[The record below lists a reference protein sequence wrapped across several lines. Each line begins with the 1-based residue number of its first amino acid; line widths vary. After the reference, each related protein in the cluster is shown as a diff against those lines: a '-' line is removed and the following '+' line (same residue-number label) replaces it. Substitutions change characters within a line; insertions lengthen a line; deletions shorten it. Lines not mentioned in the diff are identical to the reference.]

1 MPSAQMW
8 SGVTQGLS
16 QVSKDMSTRELRDA
30 QLAEAKNKQQLSQQ
44 QLQEF
49 QQGAPGRQRTEDL
62 QLQQLEAQTR
72 KINQQA
78 LTSTTMSALD
88 RFNSDGSARHLNVL
102 LSDAKKNPVG
112 MSLYSNVSRYDNL
125 VKSDA
130 NDKLLKQAGYTP
142 DDVYGDPDLADDL
155 LVMTSVTGEQ
165 RLLPRETMYVAT
177 GYNNYLDDKQLAT
190 MERKA
195 RISQMMRGGQSKA
208 KVTMQERV
216 VQSLIDEGRANN
228 VAEAYE
234 LLQKIDAGD
243 QKMLSSTEERQVE
256 KIMQDAKDAGKP
268 ISNLE
273 ALDQYYNARRQGSG
287 VTNEER
293 FVQDYLDNNE
303 GSTREEATSAY
314 RNLAKTS
321 TQKEVTD
328 VKELRVGLDEMNWLE
343 SKPSEM
349 SGTERAKVYRDYIS
363 PLEDLRN
370 FKLSTEDKRTVRSLR
385 NLTAL
390 GGTAGTEL
398 TPDETGL
405 LDSTLNSFKKYIF
418 DEVGGKKATASY
430 ETFRNVFRNAL
441 YGASLT
447 KPEIESFN
455 KAAGTLGQ
463 KFQPVMQQLQV
474 QMSTIKNNLEAIRDL
489 NDPDIAHYYT
499 GQSIE
504 QIDDAIAAI
513 EDRMDNPSLRLKD
526 VAKGQGLK
534 VRKVQKDAKATVPDV
549 NKTVDFDFDAAM
561 KGAGL

>member
-1 MPSAQMW
+1 
-8 SGVTQGLS
+8 
-16 QVSKDMSTRELRDA
+16 
-30 QLAEAKNKQQLSQQ
+30 
-44 QLQEF
+44 
-49 QQGAPGRQRTEDL
+49 
-62 QLQQLEAQTR
+62 
-72 KINQQA
+72 
-78 LTSTTMSALD
+78 
-88 RFNSDGSARHLNVL
+88 
-102 LSDAKKNPVG
+102 
-112 MSLYSNVSRYDNL
+112 
-125 VKSDA
+125 
-130 NDKLLKQAGYTP
+130 
-142 DDVYGDPDLADDL
+142 
-155 LVMTSVTGEQ
+155 
-165 RLLPRETMYVAT
+165 MYVAT

-293 FVQDYLDNNE
+293 FVQDYLDNNK
-303 GSTREEATSAY
+303 GATREDATSAY
-314 RNLAKTS
+314 RNLAKTP

>member
-49 QQGAPGRQRTEDL
+49 QQGAPGRQRTDDL

-142 DDVYGDPDLADDL
+142 DDVYGDSDLASDL
-155 LVMTSVTGEQ
+155 LVMTSTTGEQ

-216 VQSLIDEGRANN
+216 VQSLIDEGRAST

-314 RNLAKTS
+314 RNLAQTS

-447 KPEIESFN
+447 KPEIDSFN

-534 VRKVQKDAKATVPDV
+534 VRKVQKDVKATVPDV

>member
-16 QVSKDMSTRELRDA
+16 QVSKDMSTKDLRDA

-44 QLQEF
+44 QLQEH
-49 QQGAPGRQRTEDL
+49 QQGAPGRQRTDEL
-62 QLQQLEAQTR
+62 QLQQLEAQT
-72 KINQQA
+72 KSINRQA
-78 LTSTTMSALD
+78 LTATTMSALD

-112 MSLYSNVSRYDNL
+112 ANLYGEVSRYDNL

-142 DDVYGDPDLADDL
+142 DDVYGDPDIADDL
-155 LVMTSVTGEQ
+155 LVMTSTTGEQ
-165 RLLPRETMYVAT
+165 RLLPKETMYIAT
-177 GYNNYLDDKQLAT
+177 GYNKYLDDKQLKT
-190 MERKA
+190 LERKA
-195 RISQMMRGGQSKA
+195 RINQMMRGGQSKA

-216 VQSLIDEGRANN
+216 VQSLIDEGRAGN

-256 KIMQDAKDAGKP
+256 KIIQDAKDAGKP

-273 ALDQYYNARRQGSG
+273 ALDQYYQARRQGTG
-287 VTNEER
+287 ETNETR
-293 FVQDYLDNNE
+293 YIKDYMAQNKDA
-303 GSTREEATSAY
+303 TYAEAASEY
-314 RNLAKTS
+314 RNLAKTT

-328 VKELRVGLDEMNWLE
+328 VKGLRTGLDEMNWLE

-363 PLEDLRN
+363 PMEDLRG
-370 FKLSTEDKRTVRSLR
+370 FKMSTEDKRTIRNLR

-405 LDSTLNSFKKYIF
+405 LDNTLNNFKKYMF

-441 YGASLT
+441 YGSSLT
-447 KPEIESFN
+447 GPEIAAFN

-474 QMSTIKNNLEAIRDL
+474 QMGTIKNNLESIRDL

-504 QIDDAIAAI
+504 EIDDAIASI
-513 EDRMDNPSLRLKD
+513 EDRLNDPRLRLNKA
-526 VAKGQGLK
+526 AKGQEI
-534 VRKVQKDAKATVPDV
+534 KVQKVQQNAKPTVPDV
-549 NKTVDFDFDAAM
+549 NQTTDFDFDSAM
-561 KGAGL
+561 KEAGL